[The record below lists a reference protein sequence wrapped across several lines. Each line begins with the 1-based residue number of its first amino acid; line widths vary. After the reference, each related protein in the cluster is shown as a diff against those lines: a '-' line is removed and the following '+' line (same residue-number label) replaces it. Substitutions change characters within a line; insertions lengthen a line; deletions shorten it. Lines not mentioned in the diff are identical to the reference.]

1 MPEESLAKIQSA
13 REYIRSNEVTLEDTD
28 GGVGERL
35 LVPLDKDAAIS
46 QDHITVAM
54 AQKAWDTVAVKL
66 TNKRDTTPAEIR
78 DMVNAAKAIV
88 EMRGFA
94 YAKDRPATLPL
105 QQANAVGQG
114 IGQALGN
121 MIANGAKPDVVVDRL
136 AQLRKAGETKVVD
149 VETEKK

>member
-35 LVPLDKDAAIS
+35 LVPVDKDAAIS

-54 AQKAWDTVAVKL
+54 AQKAWDTVAMKMV
-66 TNKRDTTPAEIR
+66 TRRDATPKELK
-78 DMVNAAKAIV
+78 DMVDAAKTIV

-149 VETEKK
+149 IDAK